1 MIDPKPRDINPIHLI
16 LLHKSLVNSGGK
28 NPSVL
33 GTKPPVIGETPPH
46 TRSKSPTWN
55 AKPPFL
61 GWFPLHKTRRNY
73 HFTSCGHP
81 CEAAKFALNGYFS
94 TLNMALFWS
103 KMQIITATV
112 LQGGTNHIL
121 DLYYVDT
128 PNVTHSMSSA
138 SAHGRHMSKL
148 CRNCRE
154 A

>member
-16 LLHKSLVNSGGK
+16 ILHKSLVNSGGK

-61 GWFPLHKTRRNY
+61 GWFPLHKTRWNY

-94 TLNMALFWS
+94 PWNWPYFEAKCKHLPLLYCKEVQITSWTGTTLIS
-103 KMQIITATV
+103 K
-112 LQGGTNHIL
+112 
-121 DLYYVDT
+121 
-128 PNVTHSMSSA
+128 A
-138 SAHGRHMSKL
+138 STKCHTFDVARL
-148 CRNCRE
+148 CPR
-154 A
+154 